1 MQHTSRKPFALIRD
15 AYAFF
20 QQHTTETEA
29 DIRAYLP
36 HLPAVVTGDQPIRM
50 LDFGCGDGQFTAAL
64 LSRALWPPL
73 RLQLA
78 LVEPDDAYR
87 HQAVARLQPYTPQ
100 PVRAWPALPPALQA
114 CFDLVLANH
123 VLYYVPNLDGTL
135 AALLRALAA
144 PGLFLTAM
152 AGQRSIFAQW
162 CQQCFAWLGQP
173 YPFHTAEDVES
184 ALARQG
190 VGYSKEDVHYDFV
203 FPDTVEHRLTVMRFL
218 LGNAYHDVSQPAMLA
233 LFDPYAQDGQIAM
246 RLVHEHFMV
255 RRHAAGG
262 EALQA

>member
-1 MQHTSRKPFALIRD
+1 MPHTSRKPFERIRD

-20 QQHTTETEA
+20 QQHATETEA

-36 HLPAVVTGDQPIRM
+36 HLPTVAMGDQPIRM
-50 LDFGCGDGQFTAAL
+50 LEFGCGDGQFTAAL
-64 LSRALWPPL
+64 LGRTPWTPA

-78 LVEPDDAYR
+78 LVEPDDVYR
-87 HQAVARLQPYTPQ
+87 QQAVARLQPYTTQ
-100 PVRAWPALPPALQA
+100 PVHARPALPPHLQD

-123 VLYYVPNLDGTL
+123 VLYYVPDLDGTL

-152 AGQRSIFAQW
+152 AGQRSTLAQW
-162 CQQCFAWLGQP
+162 CQQCFAWLGQL
-173 YPFHTAEDVES
+173 YPFHTAEDLES
-184 ALARQG
+184 TLARQG
-190 VGYSKEDVHYDFV
+190 VAYGKEDVHYEFV
-203 FPDTVEHRLTVMRFL
+203 FPDTAEHRLTVMRFL

-233 LFDPYAQDGQIAM
+233 LFDPYAQGEQVMI

-255 RRHAAGG
+255 QRP
-262 EALQA
+262 

>member
-1 MQHTSRKPFALIRD
+1 MSHTSRKPFELIHD

-36 HLPAVVTGDQPIRM
+36 HLRAMATADQPIRM

-64 LSRALWPPL
+64 LGRAPWLQA

-78 LVEPDDAYR
+78 LVEPDDVYR
-87 HQAVARLQPYTPQ
+87 HQAVARLQAYTTQ
-100 PVRAWPALPPALQA
+100 PVCAWPALPPHLQA

-123 VLYYVPNLDGTL
+123 VLYYVPDLDGTL
-135 AALLRALAA
+135 AALLRALATS
-144 PGLFLTAM
+144 GLFLTAM
-152 AGQRSIFAQW
+152 AGQRSTFAQW

-173 YPFHTAEDVES
+173 YPFHTAEELEG

-190 VGYSKEDVHYDFV
+190 VAYGKEDVHYEFV
-203 FPDTVEHRLTVMRFL
+203 FPDTAEHRLTVMWFL

-233 LFDPYAQDGQIAM
+233 LFDPYAHGEQVVM

-255 RRHAAGG
+255 
-262 EALQA
+262 